1 MKYAGKLGQAGAAT
15 PHGSCSL
22 EGENCLDSID
32 QVPVN
37 TGVLAGHT
45 RPFEVCQ
52 RILSLIDMMIQ
63 DI

>member
-1 MKYAGKLGQAGAAT
+1 MEIAGKLGQAGAAT

-45 RPFEVCQ
+45 RPFEVVKEFC
-52 RILSLIDMMIQ
+52 L
-63 DI
+63 

>member
-1 MKYAGKLGQAGAAT
+1 MEIAGKLGQAGAAT
-15 PHGSCSL
+15 PHGSLSL

-37 TGVLAGHT
+37 MGVLAWHT
-45 RPFEVCQ
+45 WPFEVCQ
-52 RILSLIDMMIQ
+52 RILSLSDIMIQ